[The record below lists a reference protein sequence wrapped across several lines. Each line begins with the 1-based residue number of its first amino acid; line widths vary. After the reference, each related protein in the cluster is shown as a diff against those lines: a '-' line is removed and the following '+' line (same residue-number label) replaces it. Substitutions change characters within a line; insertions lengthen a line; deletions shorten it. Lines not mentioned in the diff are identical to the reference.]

1 MEVKKVLVSAFLLTT
16 CLMSGQAQRRNEI
29 QVPDLDGYTTL
40 KCDFHMHSVFS
51 DGLVWPTVRVDEA
64 YRDGLDAISLTEHI
78 EYRPH
83 KQDVVSDHNRSFDL
97 CREQAEKLG
106 ILLIKGS
113 EITRAMAPGHF
124 NAIFLSD
131 SNPLEQKDY
140 KDAFREAKKQGAMAL
155 FGEKYGDIVRVV
167 TIPGFSMELC
177 GGSHVSNTS
186 EISLF
191 QIVGEAS
198 TGAGVRRIEA
208 VTGRAAYA
216 RMQQQRSLLLETAAI
231 LKTQAPEEVP
241 ARAAQLQQELKALE
255 TVIADKEAQ
264 AAQTQ
269 LQALQ
274 PEMIGEVEAVIAQV
288 EVPNQE
294 LLRSLADQLRDRMK
308 KGVVLLA
315 SVQEDKVSLVA
326 MATKEA
332 VAAKALNRNHR
343 NIIKRSFFQ

>member
-140 KDAFREAKKQGAMAL
+140 KDAFREAKSRAL
-155 FGEKYGDIVRVV
+155 LCFG
-167 TIPGFSMELC
+167 TIPDGIVNNRIRPS
-177 GGSHVSNTS
+177 GGQNIQHSIKKAVCTVSKW
-186 EISLF
+186 
-191 QIVGEAS
+191 Q
-198 TGAGVRRIEA
+198 
-208 VTGRAAYA
+208 
-216 RMQQQRSLLLETAAI
+216 
-231 LKTQAPEEVP
+231 
-241 ARAAQLQQELKALE
+241 
-255 TVIADKEAQ
+255 TVICICLKPFSGVWIK
-264 AAQTQ
+264 T
-269 LQALQ
+269 
-274 PEMIGEVEAVIAQV
+274 
-288 EVPNQE
+288 
-294 LLRSLADQLRDRMK
+294 LR
-308 KGVVLLA
+308 
-315 SVQEDKVSLVA
+315 
-326 MATKEA
+326 
-332 VAAKALNRNHR
+332 
-343 NIIKRSFFQ
+343 

>member
-140 KDAFREAKKQGAMAL
+140 KDAFREAKKQGAFMFWNHPGWDSQQPDTTKWWPKHKSALL
-155 FGEKYGDIVRVV
+155 FGFTKSILVVFLFQWIGIRQEDGIKVSGCHGSRNLTALNQKY
-167 TIPGFSMELC
+167 PQLL
-177 GGSHVSNTS
+177 
-186 EISLF
+186 SLF
-191 QIVGEAS
+191 PTKVERTVMIRNNILF
-198 TGAGVRRIEA
+198 VRA
-208 VTGRAAYA
+208 V
-216 RMQQQRSLLLETAAI
+216 
-231 LKTQAPEEVP
+231 
-241 ARAAQLQQELKALE
+241 
-255 TVIADKEAQ
+255 
-264 AAQTQ
+264 
-269 LQALQ
+269 
-274 PEMIGEVEAVIAQV
+274 
-288 EVPNQE
+288 
-294 LLRSLADQLRDRMK
+294 
-308 KGVVLLA
+308 
-315 SVQEDKVSLVA
+315 
-326 MATKEA
+326 
-332 VAAKALNRNHR
+332 LNM
-343 NIIKRSFFQ
+343 FCQ

>member
-140 KDAFREAKKQGAMAL
+140 KDAFREAKKQGAFMFWNHPEWDSQQPDTTKWWPEHTAL
-155 FGEKYGDIVRVV
+155 YQEGCMHGIEVANGHLYM
-167 TIPGFSMELC
+167 PEAPFS
-177 GGSHVSNTS
+177 
-186 EISLF
+186 
-191 QIVGEAS
+191 
-198 TGAGVRRIEA
+198 GVWI
-208 VTGRAAYA
+208 
-216 RMQQQRSLLLETAAI
+216 
-231 LKTQAPEEVP
+231 KT
-241 ARAAQLQQELKALE
+241 
-255 TVIADKEAQ
+255 
-264 AAQTQ
+264 
-269 LQALQ
+269 
-274 PEMIGEVEAVIAQV
+274 
-288 EVPNQE
+288 
-294 LLRSLADQLRDRMK
+294 LR
-308 KGVVLLA
+308 
-315 SVQEDKVSLVA
+315 
-326 MATKEA
+326 
-332 VAAKALNRNHR
+332 
-343 NIIKRSFFQ
+343 